1 MAVRKVKDLIGL
13 AARWGTKW
21 SLWPP
26 HLVTACCGVEL
37 AHAFGPA
44 YDAERLGVLP
54 MPSARHSNLLIIE
67 GTITLK
73 MAKFVKWVYEQ
84 MPEPKFVAAM
94 GACAIKGG
102 VFYGSYHM
110 VPASNVVPVDVY
122 ISGCPPTPEALL
134 KAIEKIQN
142 KLYEAPG
149 GSRRAGGDGV
159 KTNEWPF
166 DKRPGSTFFV
176 EREEELAPGEKGLV
190 LVVGPQHPGSGHMR
204 LFVVL
209 DGDII
214 VDVRPDPGFVH
225 RGVEKLA
232 ERRPFWTVPPLV
244 EKVSIMDSTNAI
256 LPYVHAVE
264 KALGLQPPPRAK
276 ILRSIMAELGRIRTH
291 LYDLALHGIFIGHS
305 TAFMWGF
312 GMGDMIAEVQA
323 KVTGARTTSAYPIP
337 GGVRRDLTTDGR
349 QALERLLARLK
360 PALSDF
366 EKLFLKNPLVKARLE
381 GVGVLDPKKAAE
393 LGAVGPPAR
402 ASGIAYDARI
412 QSPYDGYE
420 LIKPEMAVEKA
431 GDAMARVAVRWS
443 EIWASVEY
451 IEEALRA
458 LPDGDIIDEALI
470 SLSPNFRREGVAG
483 IFGVLTQLRPEP
495 GEYHGLVEMT
505 RGAAYV
511 FISSTGSPYLKRV
524 RFVTPSWRNLR
535 PMAEAMKGYRLA
547 DLPAIYMSFGY
558 FPPEA
563 DR

>member
-1 MAVRKVKDLIGL
+1 MAIRKVRDLAK
-13 AARWGTKW
+13 AAGAWGTKW

-84 MPEPKFVAAM
+84 MPEPKYVVAM

-110 VPASNVVPVDVY
+110 VPASNVVGVDVY
-122 ISGCPPTPEALL
+122 VSGCPPTPEALL
-134 KAIEKIQN
+134 KAVEKVQEN
-142 KLYEAPG
+142 VGRP
-149 GSRRAGGDGV
+149 AGGGAADGA
-159 KTNEWPF
+159 KPAEWPF

-176 EREEELAPGEKGLV
+176 EREEELAPGERGLV

-204 LFVVL
+204 LFVVV
-209 DGDII
+209 DGDVIA
-214 VDVRPDPGFVH
+214 DVKPDPGFVH

-264 KALGLQPPPRAK
+264 RALGLEPPPRAK
-276 ILRSIMAELGRIRTH
+276 ALRSLMAELGRIRTH

-323 KVTGARTTSAYPIP
+323 RVTGARTTSAYPIP

-349 QALERLLARLK
+349 QAVERLLAKLKARL
-360 PALSDF
+360 PDF
-366 EKLFLKNPLVKARLE
+366 EKLFLKNPVVRMRLE
-381 GVGVLDPKKAAE
+381 GVGVLDARKAAS
-393 LGAVGPPAR
+393 LGAVGPAAR
-402 ASGIAYDARI
+402 GSGIDYDARTA
-412 QSPYDGYE
+412 SPYDGYE
-420 LIKPEMAVEKA
+420 LVRPRVVVEKG
-431 GDAMARVAVRWS
+431 GDAMARTSVRWG
-443 EIWASVEY
+443 EIWASIEY

-458 LPDGDIIDEALI
+458 LPDGDILDEALLE
-470 SLSPNFRREGVAG
+470 LSPNFRREGVAG

-495 GEYHGLVEMT
+495 GEYHGLAEMA
-505 RGAAYV
+505 RGTAYV
-511 FISSTGSPYLKRV
+511 YISATGSQYLRRV

-535 PMAEAMKGYRLA
+535 PMAEAMKGHRLA